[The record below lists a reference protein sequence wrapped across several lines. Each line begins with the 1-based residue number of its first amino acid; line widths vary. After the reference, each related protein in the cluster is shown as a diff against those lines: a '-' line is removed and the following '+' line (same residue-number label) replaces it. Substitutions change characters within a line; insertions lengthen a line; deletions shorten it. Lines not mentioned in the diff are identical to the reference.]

1 MSPLITV
8 SSMKSVT
15 LSGLL
20 FYLHF
25 LEQCLA
31 NSEHTVNI
39 CWLNGKV
46 NEYAKAEV
54 VSQEGYFLS
63 ASLEENVEIF

>member
-1 MSPLITV
+1 
-8 SSMKSVT
+8 MKSVT

-20 FYLHF
+20 FYLYF

-39 CWLNGKV
+39 FWLNGKV

-54 VSQEGYFLS
+54 VSQQGYFLP
-63 ASLEENVEIF
+63 ATLEENVEIF